1 MSQARSTAPGQ
12 RTRILLVDDD
22 RNVLRGFRMTL
33 EDAGYRVAT
42 ATDPAAAE
50 RKLAEGVFDLCFL
63 DQNIGSESGLDL
75 LPRLRQ
81 QAPWMRVVMVT
92 GENSVPLVVKAMQL
106 GASDYLIKPCPAELL
121 LGTAARQAEAS
132 ALARR
137 VAALEQAGGGGTGEV
152 EPASVAPAMQR
163 VLDLAR
169 QVADTDASVLI
180 LGESGTGKGVL
191 ARAIHGW
198 SRRSDEAFV
207 TINCPG
213 LSGELIASELFGHV
227 RGAFTGASENKL
239 GRVDQADGGTLF
251 FDEIGDFPLAL
262 QPRLLRF
269 IQDREFERVGD
280 PVTRKA
286 DVRMLAATNRDLK
299 AMVADG
305 SFRED
310 LLYRLNVITVEL
322 PPLREHAEDIEPLA
336 GRFLARFAAEY
347 RRPARGF
354 SASATRALRAY
365 PWPGN
370 IRELQN
376 VVERASI
383 LARGEEVEAGD
394 LGLPESAEAAG
405 SVQGRPRAGDAVSL
419 EALEQAHIEAVLGAS
434 ESLEAAARTL
444 GIDSSTLY
452 RKRKRWGL

>member
-1 MSQARSTAPGQ
+1 M
-12 RTRILLVDDD
+12 
-22 RNVLRGFRMTL
+22 
-33 EDAGYRVAT
+33 
-42 ATDPAAAE
+42 
-50 RKLAEGVFDLCFL
+50 
-63 DQNIGSESGLDL
+63 
-75 LPRLRQ
+75 
-81 QAPWMRVVMVT
+81 
-92 GENSVPLVVKAMQL
+92 
-106 GASDYLIKPCPAELL
+106 
-121 LGTAARQAEAS
+121 
-132 ALARR
+132 
-137 VAALEQAGGGGTGEV
+137 
-152 EPASVAPAMQR
+152 
-163 VLDLAR
+163 
-169 QVADTDASVLI
+169 
-180 LGESGTGKGVL
+180 
-191 ARAIHGW
+191 
-198 SRRSDEAFV
+198 
-207 TINCPG
+207 
-213 LSGELIASELFGHV
+213 
-227 RGAFTGASENKL
+227 
-239 GRVDQADGGTLF
+239 
-251 FDEIGDFPLAL
+251 

-322 PPLREHAEDIEPLA
+322 PPLREHAEDVEPLA
-336 GRFLARFAAEY
+336 ARFLARFAAEY

-354 SASATRALRAY
+354 SQAAARALRAY

-394 LGLPESAEAAG
+394 LGLPD
-405 SVQGRPRAGDAVSL
+405 SVDAQGTAQGRPRAGDPVSL